1 MTRRIMFSAVTGLC
15 ATAVLATELVVPA
28 QYPTIQKAVDAA
40 KGGDVVL
47 VKGGTYA
54 GFRVQKLFE
63 GEPLIIKA
71 APSER
76 VTLSGMQKIEGWKD
90 EGGGVFS
97 AKVPSR
103 VDSLFVGYVE
113 QQCGRWPADG
123 TRLPV
128 LMADAATCTFKTD
141 SVADPK
147 LAKIA
152 KDPKDTRC
160 YFYFAA
166 GNAFSSRRI
175 QSYDP
180 KTGDIVFSPE
190 EWMKWL
196 KPENNRYSFVNHPAL
211 VDLPGSWAFVSDSG
225 ADPKS
230 TAGTVYFKPAKRA
243 DLARTQY
250 CAADRP
256 LVAVGHHK
264 NPSGN
269 IVLDG
274 FEIAGS
280 RAAGVQIGGDGVT
293 VQNCLVH
300 HNGAGIAA
308 RMAKDLK
315 VRSNVVVANGGNGIG
330 LASVENALVE
340 GNEVALNQVDGIV
353 VAGNISGKKTGTPRA
368 NPPTK
373 HVVVRRNYIHHHIY
387 QAHPDNTQ
395 MYRDV
400 SDVVYEENFNIC
412 GGQSIMAEEAEDVTV
427 RGNLFMGCDAVMLI
441 CGHGNSHRWK
451 FEGNTF
457 WGAGYG
463 FFSFTGHDYS
473 VTKNLFIGGSMDY
486 GQLDSTKVDSS
497 GNRFAPAF
505 SARTAKPWR
514 KYTDLA
520 KAQAETGQ
528 EKGSAVCAVPSANFP
543 SAMAVSGANGS
554 SLDSL
559 ALRKDAASRTDLFAP
574 GDRIEL
580 NCDGV
585 LRTVKSCANGVLS
598 FSPALEAPPYRGV
611 MVFNWKKAKSAD
623 IDIRQVDGCGSPI
636 SPAAFRRGDL
646 LGSGRR
652 TIPAIPADVA
662 EGIPSPNKPVIPPK
676 G

>member
-1 MTRRIMFSAVTGLC
+1 MTSRIVFFAAVVCSGSAF
-15 ATAVLATELVVPA
+15 AAELAVPA

-47 VKGGTYA
+47 VKAGTYA

-63 GEPLIIKA
+63 GTPLTIKA
-71 APSER
+71 APGER
-76 VTLSGMQKIEGWKD
+76 VTISGMQKIEGWKD

-123 TRLPV
+123 TRLPI
-128 LMADAATCTFKTD
+128 LTADAATCTFKTAP
-141 SVADPK
+141 VADPK

-160 YFYFAA
+160 YFFFAA

-190 EWMKWL
+190 EWMKWI

-211 VDLPGSWAFVSDSG
+211 VDLPGSWAFVSEPG
-225 ADPKS
+225 GDPKS

-243 DLARTQY
+243 DLSRAQY
-250 CAADRP
+250 CAADRQ

-264 NPSGN
+264 NPTGN
-269 IVLDG
+269 VVIDG
-274 FEIAGS
+274 FEITGS

-300 HNGAGIAA
+300 HNGGGIAA
-308 RMAKDLK
+308 RVAKDVK
-315 VRSNVVVANGGNGIG
+315 VLSNLIVANRGNGIG

-340 GNEVALNQVDGIV
+340 GNEVALNLEDGIV
-353 VAGNISGKKTGTPRA
+353 VAGNISGRKTGTPGA

-427 RGNLFMGCDAVMLI
+427 RGNLFMGC
-441 CGHGNSHRWK
+441 
-451 FEGNTF
+451 
-457 WGAGYG
+457 AG
-463 FFSFTGHDYS
+463 
-473 VTKNLFIGGSMDY
+473 
-486 GQLDSTKVDSS
+486 SS
-497 GNRFAPAF
+497 RAT
-505 SARTAKPWR
+505 R
-514 KYTDLA
+514 
-520 KAQAETGQ
+520 
-528 EKGSAVCAVPSANFP
+528 
-543 SAMAVSGANGS
+543 SGARDTGS
-554 SLDSL
+554 S
-559 ALRKDAASRTDLFAP
+559 
-574 GDRIEL
+574 
-580 NCDGV
+580 V
-585 LRTVKSCANGVLS
+585 LPDTTTPC
-598 FSPALEAPPYRGV
+598 
-611 MVFNWKKAKSAD
+611 
-623 IDIRQVDGCGSPI
+623 
-636 SPAAFRRGDL
+636 
-646 LGSGRR
+646 RR
-652 TIPAIPADVA
+652 T
-662 EGIPSPNKPVIPPK
+662 
-676 G
+676 

>member
-1 MTRRIMFSAVTGLC
+1 MTSRIVFFAAVVCSGSAF
-15 ATAVLATELVVPA
+15 AAELAVPA

-47 VKGGTYA
+47 VKAGTYA
-54 GFRVQKLFE
+54 GFRVQKLCE
-63 GEPLIIKA
+63 GTPLTIKA
-71 APSER
+71 APGER
-76 VTLSGMQKIEGWKD
+76 VTISGMQKIEGWKD

-123 TRLPV
+123 TRLPI
-128 LMADAATCTFKTD
+128 LTADAATCTFKTAP
-141 SVADPK
+141 VADPK

-160 YFYFAA
+160 YFFFAA

-190 EWMKWL
+190 EWMKWI

-211 VDLPGSWAFVSDSG
+211 VDLPGSWAFVSELG
-225 ADPKS
+225 GDPKS

-243 DLARTQY
+243 DLSKAQY
-250 CAADRP
+250 CAADRQ

-264 NPSGN
+264 NPTGN
-269 IVLDG
+269 VVIDG

-280 RAAGVQIGGDGVT
+280 RAAGVQIGGNGVT

-300 HNGAGIAA
+300 HNGGGIAA
-308 RMAKDLK
+308 RVAKDVK
-315 VRSNVVVANGGNGIG
+315 VLSNLIVANRGTGIG

-340 GNEVALNQVDGIV
+340 GNEVALNLEDGIV
-353 VAGNISGKKTGTPRA
+353 VAGNISGRKTGTPGA

-451 FEGNTF
+451 FEGNTL

-463 FFSFTGHDYS
+463 FFSFTGHDYTVS
-473 VTKNLFIGGSMDY
+473 KNLIIGGSMDY
-486 GQLDSTKVDSS
+486 GQIDSTKVESS
-497 GNRFAPAF
+497 GNRFAPSYF
-505 SARTAKPWR
+505 ARTAKPWR
-514 KYTDLA
+514 KYTDLSM
-520 KAQAETGQ
+520 AQSELGQ
-528 EKGSAVCAVPSANFP
+528 EKGSSIVTMPSSNFP
-543 SAMAVSGANGS
+543 CAHAVSSANGS

-559 ALRKDAASRTDLFAP
+559 ALRKDAAARTDLFAP

-585 LRTVKSCANGVLS
+585 LRTVRSCANGVLS
-598 FSPALEAPPYRGV
+598 FSPALETPPYRGV
-611 MVFNWKKAKSAD
+611 MVFNWKTAKTVD
-623 IDIRQVDGCGSPI
+623 IDIRPVDGCGSPI
-636 SPAAFRRGDL
+636 SPAAFRKGDL
-646 LGSGRR
+646 LGAGRR

-662 EGIPSPNKPVIPPK
+662 EGIPSPNRPVIPPK